1 MPEETDFN
9 GIKKLVETYGLRD
22 TPIPATDIAS
32 LLQPHLQRLNT
43 QVKQRPTIEAIFN
56 PQSQPAWYVQV
67 RQPRVWYKPALRDK
81 RRMHLP
87 NYRRIYI

>member
-1 MPEETDFN
+1 MHKQPETN
-9 GIKKLVETYGLRD
+9 GIKNLVETYGLRD
-22 TPIPATDIAS
+22 IPLPAVDTAN

-43 QVKQRPTIEAIFN
+43 QVKHRPKIETIFN

-67 RQPRVWYKPALRDK
+67 KQPGVWYKPALRDK

-87 NYRRIYI
+87 NYRRIYV